1 MSDSHTPIRID
12 EAAFRQEYP
21 GASAAATEVA
31 ANLARTSTL
40 RNAVYA
46 QVAREFGLSEAGC
59 NVLAVIEGNR
69 SPITPR
75 LIGERVLVTS
85 ATVTSVLDTLEKRGL
100 IIRTPHPG
108 DRRSVL
114 VDITEAGIELVDALL
129 PRIHAVEAAM
139 SRALSAHE
147 HRKLTVLL
155 GKLQTG
161 ATAVLE
167 GDADIPTVTR
177 EVTWPRPG

>member
-1 MSDSHTPIRID
+1 MTASPSPIRID
-12 EAAFRQEYP
+12 AAAFHQEYP
-21 GASAAATEVA
+21 GASASATEVA
-31 ANLARTSTL
+31 ANFARTSTL

-69 SPITPR
+69 APITPG

-85 ATVTSVLDTLEKRGL
+85 ATVTSVLDTLEKHGL
-100 IIRTPHPG
+100 VVRTRHPD

-114 VDITEAGIELVDALL
+114 VDITRAGLELTDALL

-139 SRALSAHE
+139 SRGLSAHE
-147 HRKLTVLL
+147 QRKLATLL
-155 GKLQTG
+155 GKLQAG
-161 ATAVLE
+161 AAAILD
-167 GDADIPTVTR
+167 GDADIPDVTR
-177 EVTWPRPG
+177 AVTWSRPT